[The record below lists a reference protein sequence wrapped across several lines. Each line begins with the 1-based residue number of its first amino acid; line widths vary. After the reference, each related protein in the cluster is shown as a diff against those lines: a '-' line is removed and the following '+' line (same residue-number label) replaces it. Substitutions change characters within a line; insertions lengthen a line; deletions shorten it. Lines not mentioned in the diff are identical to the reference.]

1 VAAYCSVWPTPME
14 SATGVTEIDNR
25 TAGITVSRPVPAIL
39 VEGSVAVI
47 VLAPVAKPLARPPVD
62 TEAADVFEEDH
73 VTVEVRDLVLRS
85 EYVPVAAYC
94 SVWPTPME
102 SATGATEIDN
112 RIGGNPSACADSVS
126 AELSSPAVARTEN
139 RTTLLSL
146 NVRLRCRKAPPPRL
160 QCSHGDRA
168 GL

>member
-1 VAAYCSVWPTPME
+1 ME

-47 VLAPVAKPLARPPVD
+47 VLAPVAKPLARPSVEID
-62 TEAADVFEEDH
+62 DVVGLDDAH
-73 VTVEVRDLVLRS
+73 VTVEVRSLVLRS

-102 SATGATEIDN
+102 SATGTYSD
-112 RIGGNPSACADSVS
+112 
-126 AELSSPAVARTEN
+126 LST
-139 RTTLLSL
+139 
-146 NVRLRCRKAPPPRL
+146 K
-160 QCSHGDRA
+160 
-168 GL
+168 